1 MSSDPYSS
9 FHPQKPPKF
18 AEAMLRL
25 AEAHASGLRQ
35 AFHEVAA
42 MRPDAPTWGRL
53 EQACAQM
60 LERRHARASQKNL
73 NDVSPWLSFDERTE
87 RAVEDLLNRVSN
99 NEAAESYL
107 RSVNELLHNTAHWT
121 YIFDTTTAAYWRHA
135 SLVWLSLWHAALA
148 PTVTATQAAVCVG
161 LTARRKK
168 AAPSVRKN
176 TLPARLRQKLKL
188 LSFSILKRDRT
199 APGRAR
205 NQ

>member
-1 MSSDPYSS
+1 M
-9 FHPQKPPKF
+9 
-18 AEAMLRL
+18 
-25 AEAHASGLRQ
+25 
-35 AFHEVAA
+35 
-42 MRPDAPTWGRL
+42 
-53 EQACAQM
+53 
-60 LERRHARASQKNL
+60 
-73 NDVSPWLSFDERTE
+73 SFDERTE

-188 LSFSILKRDRT
+188 LSFSILKEIGRRRGGRETNNKGGRPAKTLLVNRPSASPFERT
-199 APGRAR
+199 RSKALPLA
-205 NQ
+205 QSV